1 MSGTSPI
8 IPPSDSAKQERREYA
23 AGPNDRGKNCGKY
36 AARARIFQCALF
48 HLQRLD
54 KKYCALLVSLMR
66 HRKMFMRLL
75 TIYVIIRL
83 PMAKLLLCESQLI
96 HLLTIGNGNEVHG

>member
-1 MSGTSPI
+1 
-8 IPPSDSAKQERREYA
+8 
-23 AGPNDRGKNCGKY
+23 
-36 AARARIFQCALF
+36 
-48 HLQRLD
+48 
-54 KKYCALLVSLMR
+54 
-66 HRKMFMRLL
+66 MRLL